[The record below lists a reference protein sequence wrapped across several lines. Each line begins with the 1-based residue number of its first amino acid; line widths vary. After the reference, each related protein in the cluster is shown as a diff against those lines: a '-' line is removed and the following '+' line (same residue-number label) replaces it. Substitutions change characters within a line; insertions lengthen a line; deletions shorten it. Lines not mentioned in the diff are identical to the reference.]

1 VTIPRPGLEIN
12 MLQKFMVALLMAG
25 LTVAASADN
34 YYKWSDSQGQ
44 IHYTDLPPTQS
55 DAKILGVF
63 NKESSIAD
71 EEPGDDQGNG
81 GDNGDEA
88 NNDNGPTV
96 LPSGNDTS
104 EPPVDNEAMA
114 AVQKDVSNAKAKQC
128 KEAQDRYQRY
138 VESRRLFR
146 ETKDGKREYLTDQQL
161 AEARVHAKQAVDE
174 SCN

>member
-1 VTIPRPGLEIN
+1 
-12 MLQKFMVALLMAG
+12 MWQKFTVALLMAG
-25 LTVAASADN
+25 LTVVASADN
-34 YYKWSDSQGQ
+34 YYKWSDGRGQ
-44 IHYTDLPPTQS
+44 IHYSDLPPTQS
-55 DAKILGVF
+55 DAKILGIF
-63 NKESSIAD
+63 NKESSVID
-71 EEPGDDQGNG
+71 EESGEDQGDGGDD
-81 GDNGDEA
+81 A
-88 NNDNGPTV
+88 SNDNGPMV

-104 EPPVDNEAMA
+104 QPPVDNEAMA

>member
-1 VTIPRPGLEIN
+1 

-34 YYKWSDSQGQ
+34 YYKWSDSRGQ

-63 NKESSIAD
+63 NKESSVVD
-71 EEPGDDQGNG
+71 EESGDDQG
-81 GDNGDEA
+81 DSGDEA
-88 NNDNGPTV
+88 NNDNGPTT
-96 LPSGNDTS
+96 LPSGNDNG

-128 KEAQDRYQRY
+128 KEAQERYQRY

-146 ETKDGKREYLTDQQL
+146 ETKDGKREYLTDKEL
-161 AEARVHAKQAVDE
+161 TEARVHAKQSVEE
-174 SCN
+174 SCG

>member
-1 VTIPRPGLEIN
+1 
-12 MLQKFMVALLMAG
+12 MWQKFTVALLMAG
-25 LTVAASADN
+25 LTVVASADN
-34 YYKWSDSQGQ
+34 YYKWSDDHGQ
-44 IHYTDLPPTQS
+44 IHYSDLPPSQPG
-55 DAKILGVF
+55 AKILGIF
-63 NKESSIAD
+63 NKESSVID
-71 EEPGDDQGNG
+71 EETGDDQG
-81 GDNGDEA
+81 DNAD
-88 NNDNGPTV
+88 NDNGPTV

>member
-1 VTIPRPGLEIN
+1 

-25 LTVAASADN
+25 LTVVASADN
-34 YYKWSDSQGQ
+34 YYKWSDGRGQ
-44 IHYTDLPPTQS
+44 IHYSDLPPTQS

-63 NKESSIAD
+63 NKESSIVD
-71 EEPGDDQGNG
+71 EESGDDQGDG
-81 GDNGDEA
+81 GDNGDDA
-88 NNDNGPTV
+88 NNGNGQTT
-96 LPSGNDTS
+96 LPSGNDSS

-114 AVQKDVSNAKAKQC
+114 AVQKDVANAKSKQC

-161 AEARVHAKQAVDE
+161 AEARVKAKQSVDE
-174 SCN
+174 SCS

>member
-1 VTIPRPGLEIN
+1 
-12 MLQKFMVALLMAG
+12 MFQKFAVALLMAG

-34 YYKWSDSQGQ
+34 YYKWSDSRGQ

-55 DAKILGVF
+55 DAKMLGVF

-71 EEPGDDQGNG
+71 EESGDDQGDG
-81 GDNGDEA
+81 GDSGDSA
-88 NNDNGPTV
+88 DNGQTV

-114 AVQKDVSNAKAKQC
+114 AVQKDVANAKSKLC

-174 SCN
+174 SCS

>member
-1 VTIPRPGLEIN
+1 
-12 MLQKFMVALLMAG
+12 MLQKFIAALLMAG
-25 LTVAASADN
+25 LTVVASADN
-34 YYKWSDSQGQ
+34 YYKWSDAHGQ
-44 IHYTDLPPTQS
+44 IHYSDLPPTQS
-55 DAKILGVF
+55 DARILGVF

-71 EEPGDDQGNG
+71 EESGDEQ
-81 GDNGDEA
+81 GDNGDDA

-96 LPSGNDTS
+96 LPSGNDSS

-174 SCN
+174 SCS